1 MTFTYDTRILWCVPT
16 MVINILM
23 HNICITFSEMPVKV
37 YNIGCFYFWILHKKA
52 WNLKVCLVYS
62 GLRVK
67 DVVLLSLYSSSKP
80 KHFYL
85 WGIQKCCDPNQT
97 EKLLFPFSKKY
108 NQLQGMI
115 YFQPSKN
122 CYIWNFVFHNI
133 KITLRNVFT

>member
-1 MTFTYDTRILWCVPT
+1 MRREMTFTYDTRILWCVPT

-67 DVVLLSLYSSSKP
+67 DVVLLSLYSSSKST
-80 KHFYL
+80 HFLSIRNTEVL
-85 WGIQKCCDPNQT
+85 WSKPNCKIIISIFENNT
-97 EKLLFPFSKKY
+97 IHYKL
-108 NQLQGMI
+108 QDI
-115 YFQPSKN
+115 RYFQSLKN
-122 CYIWNFVFHNI
+122 CYI
-133 KITLRNVFT
+133 

>member
-1 MTFTYDTRILWCVPT
+1 MKRAMSFTYDTRILWCVPT

-67 DVVLLSLYSSSKP
+67 DVVLLSLYSSSKST
-80 KHFYL
+80 HFLSIRNTEVL
-85 WGIQKCCDPNQT
+85 WSKPNYKIIIFVFEKKIQSITNYEILSTLK
-97 EKLLFPFSKKY
+97 KLLYMK
-108 NQLQGMI
+108 LR
-115 YFQPSKN
+115 
-122 CYIWNFVFHNI
+122 IW
-133 KITLRNVFT
+133 